1 VNACFCV
8 CDAEADSVEIKLIVP
23 IEERSRST
31 VALGV
36 GRLDAQNR
44 QVFFF
49 DTPDL
54 TLAF

>member
-8 CDAEADSVEIKLIVP
+8 CDAEADSVEINLTVP
-23 IEERSRST
+23 IEERSRSAA
-31 VALGV
+31 ALGV
-36 GRLDAQNR
+36 DRLDAQNR